1 VRNALDIAN
10 KKTSE
15 EAGIGYTV
23 LVCCGTGCIA
33 TGALTVYEEF
43 LRQTG
48 ALGNLAQVELT
59 GEGPCKCQSKI
70 KIVGCKGFCQ
80 IGPLVT
86 IKPMAAGEKEIF
98 YCHVQPDDV
107 AEIVETSLIKG
118 AAVERLLYKHPHT
131 GIPCRSTQE
140 IPFYSKQVRLV
151 LANCGIIDPE
161 NIEEYIA
168 KGGYTTAKRVITQ
181 MTPKEICHEVL
192 LSGLRGRGGAGFPT
206 GRKWLAT
213 LEAKG
218 TIKYLVCNGDEGDPG
233 AFMNRSLMEGDP
245 HLVLEGAIIAA
256 YASGASRGYFYIRAE
271 YPLALS
277 RMKKAIQDAKSLG
290 LIGGPIFGTKFSFDC
305 EVIEG
310 AGAFVCGEE
319 TALLASIEGE
329 RGMPRPKPPY
339 PAQSGLFGKPTVVN
353 NVETLGTIRAIF
365 ELGTANFLKHGSP
378 KNPGTKTFAL
388 TGHVRNNG
396 LIEVPLGT
404 TLREIIYDIGGGI
417 TEGRRF
423 KAVQIGGP
431 SGGCLGM
438 EHLDLPV
445 DFDSLSRVGA
455 MMGSG
460 GMVVMD
466 DSTCMVKMARF
477 FMQFSQHESCGKCV
491 LCREGTKQ
499 MLGILQDI
507 IKGQSQPGDLDLLL
521 ETAKAVKKASL
532 CGLGK
537 SAPNPVLSMLTSFK
551 SEFLAHTERLYCPAG
566 ACAELRTYVIDQEA
580 CKGCTLCAQ
589 KCPVGAIHGERR
601 MPHRI
606 DIAKCVKCGVC
617 AKICKPMAISVA

>member
-1 VRNALDIAN
+1 MENISEITA
-10 KKTSE
+10 KKTADT
-15 EAGIGYTV
+15 AGLSYLV

-33 TGALTVYEEF
+33 TGALKVYEEF
-43 LRQTG
+43 ARLTDG
-48 ALGNLAQVELT
+48 LKNLVQVELT
-59 GEGPCKCQSKI
+59 GEDHCGCQSKI
-70 KIVGCKGFCQ
+70 KKVGCKGFCQ

-86 IKPMAAGEKEIF
+86 VKPLTAGIKELF
-98 YCHVQPDDV
+98 YCHVKPEDV

-118 AAVERLLYKHPHT
+118 EAVERLHYKHPHT
-131 GIPCRSTQE
+131 GMPCRSTQE

-151 LANCGIIDPE
+151 LANCGNIDPE
-161 NIEEYIA
+161 DIEEFIA
-168 KGGYTTAKRVITQ
+168 IGGYTTARRVITQ
-181 MTPKEICHEVL
+181 MTPQQVCHEVL

-256 YASGASRGYFYIRAE
+256 YATGASHGYFYIRAE
-271 YPLALS
+271 YPLALA
-277 RMKKAIQDAKSLG
+277 RMKKAIQDAKALG
-290 LIGGPIFGTKFSFDC
+290 LIGRQIFGTRFTFDC

-329 RGMPRPKPPY
+329 RGMPRPRPPY

-353 NVETLGTIRAIF
+353 NVETLGTVKRIF
-365 ELGTANFLKHGSP
+365 ELGVTDFLKYGSP

-404 TLREIIYDIGGGI
+404 TLREVIYDIGGGI
-417 TEGRRF
+417 PEGRRF

-445 DFDSLSRVGA
+445 DFDSLSRAGA

-466 DSTCMVKMARF
+466 DSTCMVKIARF
-477 FMQFSQHESCGKCV
+477 FMQFSQNESCGKCV

-507 IKGQSQPGDLDLLL
+507 TKGQAQPGDLNLLL
-521 ETAKAVKKASL
+521 ETALAVKKASL

-566 ACAELRTYVIDQEA
+566 ACAELKTYVIDQEA

-589 KCPVGAIHGERR
+589 KCPVGAILGERR
-601 MPHRI
+601 IPHRI
-606 DIAKCVKCGVC
+606 DVAKCIKCGVC
-617 AKICKPMAISVA
+617 AKICKPRAISVA

>member
-1 VRNALDIAN
+1 MEIAT
-10 KKTSE
+10 KKTAE
-15 EAGIGYTV
+15 EAGLGYRV

-33 TGALTVYEEF
+33 TGALEVYEEF
-43 LRQTG
+43 VRLAG
-48 ALGNLAQVELT
+48 DLGNLAQVELA
-59 GEGPCKCQSKI
+59 GEDPCMHQGRI
-70 KIVGCKGFCQ
+70 KRVGCKGFCQ

-86 IKPMAAGEKEIF
+86 VQPLTTGVKELF
-98 YCHVQPDDV
+98 YCRVQPGDV
-107 AEIVETSLIKG
+107 AEIFEASIIKG
-118 AAVERLLYKHPHT
+118 EAVERLLYKHPHT
-131 GIPCRSTQE
+131 GMPCRNTQE
-140 IPFYSKQVRLV
+140 IPFYSKQQRLV
-151 LANCGIIDPE
+151 LANCGLIDPE
-161 NIEEYIA
+161 DLEEYIA
-168 KGGYTTAKRVITQ
+168 MGGYATARRVITQ
-181 MTPKEICHEVL
+181 MTPQEVCHEVL

-245 HLVLEGAIIAA
+245 HLVLEGSIIAA
-256 YASGASRGYFYIRAE
+256 YATGASQGYFYIRAE
-271 YPLALS
+271 YPLALA
-277 RMKKAIQDAKSLG
+277 RMKKAIQDAKALG

-339 PAQSGLFGKPTVVN
+339 PAQAGLFGRPTVVN
-353 NVETLGTIRAIF
+353 NVETLGTVRRIF
-365 ELGTANFLKHGSP
+365 ELGVANFLKHGSP

-388 TGHVRNNG
+388 TGHVRDNG

-417 TEGRRF
+417 PAGRRF

-438 EHLDLPV
+438 EHLDMPV
-445 DFDSLSRVGA
+445 DFDSLSRAGA

-460 GMVVMD
+460 GIVVMD
-466 DSTCMVKMARF
+466 DSTCMVEMARF
-477 FMQFSQHESCGKCV
+477 FMQFSQNESCGKCV

-507 IKGQSQPGDLDLLL
+507 INGQAQPGDLDLLA
-521 ETAKAVKKASL
+521 ETAQAVKKASL

-537 SAPNPVLSMLTSFK
+537 SAPNPVLSMLSLFK

-566 ACAELRTYVIDQEA
+566 VCAELKTYVIDQET

-589 KCPVGAIHGERR
+589 KCPVGAIQGERR

-606 DIAKCVKCGVC
+606 DVAKCVKCGVC
-617 AKICKPMAISVA
+617 VKACKPMAISVA